1 MTEKILNQLIQTY
14 LQKQSTSSNSIST
27 LKNIEEQLK
36 KFTSN
41 AANNS
46 MAFVDFSSN
55 HALLINSLSLD
66 RTLQNQII
74 LKLQQPNRQNST
86 LELIRIR
93 FRLISDWLSLSS
105 LSSSSSSSLVNL
117 SFYQSIHHSILVDR
131 SISKQVFDEEEII
144 QSIINSIISITRDGR
159 YIIGYHQL
167 IPLIIKLNSINSINS
182 INNSVSAKSQL
193 FDQSARLLISITRFS
208 SPHLTTDDVNQ
219 IIHHFILHH
228 PSNHQYHLILNLDY
242 IEALIVFGY
251 VPSRE
256 SLIHLVEFVAK
267 VIGSDHHP
275 SSIIEKAK
283 ECMKN
288 LIRSPSNQAI
298 SSLVHVISESR
309 QRSADVVIGS
319 IRCLR
324 EAFRDY
330 QSISNTLTHQL
341 KNHQLKTAL
350 SLLSL
355 GLSLVKHE
363 LMSFINHTTSISD
376 PQDCQVD
383 YQIEQE
389 IIYLLMD
396 RIHLTIEHQNQVYQP
411 HPSQDPHSSSHLTIE
426 PIQKNEH
433 RHSISTP
440 DFKPLH
446 PSQPVS
452 YPKSNNH
459 QVIKPDDLNSILDLM
474 IAFSDSNLSDWFQSA
489 NNPSVDTAHHPLK
502 SFAKLFSI
510 IFHQFTSSKF
520 QPLSAHYNQITIGKY
535 FRLAI
540 RLSQHL
546 PSSLKLILIDQIDAE
561 RVCAPDHSHWVS
573 NLNSLLNGFFNFD
586 PPLLSHSTNNTTP
599 QLISDSILSSTPQ
612 ISTSTQ
618 LRLLRLISDVFLST
632 RDLDDWRHQLLDE
645 VIFPILTRILLLH
658 YYPPFDDSALIDVC
672 MDLIQEILK
681 NELINDLLASD
692 DLTCSPTPSQ
702 HMDCNTYDLF
712 RNLLIRAA
720 SVDRFYESK
729 EVNELIKS
737 RFQANPSSI
746 VPSNSADSSTLL
758 SPVALPTSISPSKPA
773 TTITTTALSSS
784 SPQTSSHPT
793 KPTSHHSA
801 CLKRREKLAYK
812 AVITFVKLFQ
822 DCLAIS
828 TSYSNLQCAAIFK
841 HLVQLLRPAQDPHL
855 GLPNDSSAVFNGN
868 LFSFNDLDHHLKR
881 TSSPSI
887 LQSSAKLAILKC
899 LVRLRADEEHRVQFV
914 RDVDIEGLASIIGR
928 VVSRDAKYTAP
939 TEPRAHDRKRGLTP
953 DQNPVT
959 SPTASR
965 LKSRSMSINHPI
977 KKDNNLGDE
986 SAFIVLSRKTTA
998 TSGMTLAAEE
1008 LVDCQLWTFPEDID
1022 EFNWPPYIRTQSTHS
1037 LVTFDHVTR
1046 KDWDPS
1052 SEQKSNWPPKPLPQS
1067 NSACQHNQLPQNL
1080 TILPISDYLAALI
1093 SILRYDTDWELVSY
1107 VLCHL
1112 PGQLSNKHFVCGP
1125 NASQQIHQ
1133 LRRFLC
1139 SGIKLDKLLVQV
1151 RFPPQQKVKLTDA
1164 HAITYQTLS
1173 TLIAYKALFDK
1184 AQADELVGSFVTG
1197 LGKYKDTAK
1206 ACIHALSLSCHEL
1219 PLSITKYLPEIL
1231 RGLMRIVSSAFV
1243 SVHILELLGFLG
1255 QMPTL
1260 YANLTE
1266 EEFKMIFGIALQY
1279 ITNHNQQTL
1288 LESKNSVPS
1297 SPHPGSKLA
1306 NSHLIVADNNHLED
1320 DVQLAF
1326 RQYVY
1331 LMAFYVISLWFVSLK
1346 LPDRRKYVRFITR
1359 KLIQACEGKAELDEP
1374 TEVCFDMLNR
1384 YTYSNAEPKPRK
1396 KHSKFNEV
1404 IHSSLG
1410 KPIRSSSWL
1419 VGSSILTIKCLSR
1432 PGWTEVCVKRP
1443 SGMVKM
1449 IWELENL
1456 SGDHAAS
1463 EYDVLD
1469 MVIRHRDTLYSSAF
1483 DEDGWNPTQ
1492 YQQNSSSDPD
1502 QEFDQLNPDL
1512 NELIIDQGLK
1522 MEKVREIKLDSILSQ
1537 SSEITRTTGIEPNY
1551 TNLVVE
1557 PSFFAL
1563 QLLPFSDSSSLQSSS
1578 SNTAVDFKPMLI
1590 PDLPLFQRTIDMI
1603 DRIPVVEFHKL
1614 GVVYVGPGQ
1623 RTEEE
1628 ILGNLEGSKA
1638 YIDFL
1643 SSLGTLIR
1651 LKGCE
1656 HYNTGGLDVKSDE
1669 NGRYGYVWGDDITQV
1684 AFHVATLM
1692 PIETETTEG
1701 QKMNREQG
1709 LIRKKAL
1716 IGNDFV
1722 VIVFNESGTDYKF
1735 DCLSSAFNFINIII
1749 EPNTP
1754 RTFITSN
1761 DLKFYKVSLQLKPGL
1776 PAIGPI
1782 ENFKLVSSS
1791 IISEFIRRISINAN
1805 TFVQVYLGTV
1815 GTGNRKLEY
1824 VSHWRGRLREI
1835 KRLKERVMKFELEK
1849 RSKEEHETRDARR
1862 GGGGGENN
1870 GVRNEGEFDVDGL
1883 VDLRDFSLWT
1893 G

>member
-14 LQKQSTSSNSIST
+14 LSTPSSTSIST
-27 LKNIEEQLK
+27 LKKIEEHLK
-36 KFTSN
+36 KSF
-41 AANNS
+41 
-46 MAFVDFSSN
+46 DFSSD
-55 HALLINSLSLD
+55 HTLIINSLSLD
-66 RTLQNQII
+66 RTIQNQII
-74 LKLQQPNRQNST
+74 LKLQQQPNHHHHST

-93 FRLISDWLSLSS
+93 FQLISDWLRLSTSTSTSTSPSLI
-105 LSSSSSSSLVNL
+105 NL
-117 SFYQSIHHSILVDR
+117 SFYQSIHHSILIDQ
-131 SISKQVFDEEEII
+131 SISKHVLNQEEII
-144 QSIINSIISITRDGR
+144 QSIIHSISSITKSGK
-159 YIIGYHQL
+159 YITGYHQL
-167 IPLIIKLNSINSINS
+167 IPLIIKLNSNNPIIIINKSTSI
-182 INNSVSAKSQL
+182 ISQRFL
-193 FDQSARLLISITRFS
+193 QSARLLISITKFS
-208 SPHLTTDDVNQ
+208 SHLLSNDDVNQ
-219 IIHHFILHH
+219 IIHHLILHH
-228 PSNHQYHLILNLDY
+228 PSNHRDHLDLILAY
-242 IEALIVFGY
+242 IHALVCFGY
-251 VPSRE
+251 VPCRE
-256 SLIHLVEFVAK
+256 SLIHLVKFVAK
-267 VIGSDHHP
+267 VIGSNHHAQA
-275 SSIIEKAK
+275 SSIITTAK
-283 ECMKN
+283 DCMKD

-298 SSLVHVISESR
+298 SSLIHLISESR
-309 QRSADVVIGS
+309 QHSADVVIGS

-330 QSISNTLTHQL
+330 QSISNTLTHHL
-341 KNHQLKTAL
+341 EDHQLKTAL

-355 GLSLVKHE
+355 GLSLIKHE
-363 LMSFINHTTSISD
+363 LMSFINSTTTLSD
-376 PQDCQVD
+376 PQRRQED
-383 YQIEQE
+383 YQIQQE
-389 IIYLLMD
+389 IIDLLID
-396 RIHLTIEHQNQVYQP
+396 RIHLTIEHQQQVYQSHRP
-411 HPSQDPHSSSHLTIE
+411 QDPQSSHSTIPLIRKHE
-426 PIQKNEH
+426 
-433 RHSISTP
+433 RGHSISTP
-440 DFKPLH
+440 DVKPLH
-446 PSQPVS
+446 QSQS
-452 YPKSNNH
+452 GTYSKSNNH
-459 QVIKPDDLNSILDLM
+459 QVIKSDDLNCILDLM
-474 IAFSDSNLSDWFQSA
+474 IAFSDESLSDWFQSA
-489 NNPSVDTAHHPLK
+489 NNPSVDPAHHPLK

-510 IFHQFTSSKF
+510 IFNQFTSINF
-520 QPLSAHYNQITIGKY
+520 QPLSAHHNQITIGKY

-586 PPLLSHSTNNTTP
+586 PPLPSHATNNTTP

-645 VIFPILTRILLLH
+645 VIFPTLTRILLLH
-658 YYPPFDDSALIDVC
+658 YYPPFDDSALIDVS
-672 MDLIQEILK
+672 MNLIQEILK
-681 NELINDLLASD
+681 NELINDLLASSD
-692 DLTCSPTPSQ
+692 DVTCSSTPSQ
-702 HMDCNTYDLF
+702 PLNCDTYDLF
-712 RNLLIRAA
+712 RNLLIRTA

-737 RFQANPSSI
+737 RFQANPPSI
-746 VPSNSADSSTLL
+746 VPSNSADSPALL

-773 TTITTTALSSS
+773 TTVTTTALSSS
-784 SPQTSSHPT
+784 GPQTSSRPT

-841 HLVQLLRPAQDPHL
+841 HLVHLLRPAQDPHL
-855 GLPNDSSAVFNGN
+855 GLPIDASPTFNGN

-881 TSSPSI
+881 ASSPSI
-887 LQSSAKLAILKC
+887 LQSASKLAILKC

-914 RDVDIEGLASIIGR
+914 RDVNIEGLASIIGR
-928 VVSRDAKYTAP
+928 VVSRDVKLTAP
-939 TEPRAHDRKRGLTP
+939 TEPRTHDRKRGLTP

-986 SAFIVLSRKTTA
+986 SEFIVLSRKTTA
-998 TSGMTLAAEE
+998 TSSMTLATEE
-1008 LVDCQLWTFPEDID
+1008 PVDRHLWTFPEDLD
-1022 EFNWPPYIRTQSTHS
+1022 EFDWPPHIRTQSTYS

-1052 SEQKSNWPPKPLPQS
+1052 SEQKSIWPPKPIPQS
-1067 NSACQHNQLPQNL
+1067 TSACQHHQLAQNL
-1080 TILPISDYLAALI
+1080 TILPISEYLAALI

-1107 VLCHL
+1107 ILCHL

-1151 RFPPQQKVKLTDA
+1151 RFPPRQKVKLTDA

-1288 LESKNSVPS
+1288 LEAKNSVPS

-1306 NSHLIVADNNHLED
+1306 QSTSILSDNHHLED

-1346 LPDRRKYVRFITR
+1346 LPDRRRYVRFITR

-1483 DEDGWNPTQ
+1483 DEDGWVPSDPTQ
-1492 YQQNSSSDPD
+1492 QPSNSTNEPD
-1502 QEFDQLNPDL
+1502 QEIDQSNPDL
-1512 NELIIDQGLK
+1512 TESITDQGLK
-1522 MEKVREIKLDSILSQ
+1522 FEKVREVKLDSILSQ

-1578 SNTAVDFKPMLI
+1578 SNTAVDFKPILI
-1590 PDLPLFQRTIDMI
+1590 PDLPLYQRAIEMI
-1603 DRIPVVEFHKL
+1603 DLIPVVEFHKL
-1614 GVVYVGPGQ
+1614 GVIYVGPGQ
-1623 RTEEE
+1623 KTEEE

-1656 HYNTGGLDVKSDE
+1656 HYNTGGLDVRSDE

-1692 PIETETTEG
+1692 PLETHTNEG
-1701 QKMNREQG
+1701 QKMGREEG

-1722 VIVFNESGTDYKF
+1722 VIVFNESGQDYRF
-1735 DCLSSAFNFINIII
+1735 DCLSSGFNFINIII

-1776 PAIGPI
+1776 PSIGPI

-1835 KRLKERVMKFELEK
+1835 KRLKERVMKFEMERK
-1849 RSKEEHETRDARR
+1849 CKDENDQGRDRR
-1862 GGGGGENN
+1862 GENGGGGGQ
-1870 GVRNEGEFDVDGL
+1870 GTDGEFDVDGL